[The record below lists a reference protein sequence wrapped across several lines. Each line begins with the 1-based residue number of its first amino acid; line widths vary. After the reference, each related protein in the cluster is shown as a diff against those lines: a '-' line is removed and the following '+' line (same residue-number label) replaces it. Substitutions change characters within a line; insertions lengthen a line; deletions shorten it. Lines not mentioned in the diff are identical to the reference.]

1 MFRTPAHVPRNFLS
15 LQYLRAAACLILVTG
30 HAMLQIQRYQPDYFL
45 KQWEAAAVD
54 IFFVLSGFVMWHV
67 TAGEDIT
74 LREYARRRFAR
85 AVPFYW
91 LVTSLFVAGMLIA
104 PSVFASSRFDLH
116 HVAAAYL
123 LLPWPHPVLS
133 GQILPV
139 IIPGWTFEYEI
150 FFYALLGLCLAVPLR
165 HRAAT
170 LIALIMAIVLSP
182 LALPSS
188 NFVVQFYTQPIL
200 LEFASGI
207 ALGWLVWNGH
217 VLRRTWGL
225 VAFVLGCLCVRFLP
239 APLDL
244 VPLVGTS
251 HAMVVRVAWYCVPSF
266 AIVGGLLSWE
276 IALGGMAKWK
286 LPKLLGD
293 ASYSVYI
300 IHPVVV
306 AAGTH
311 LWNAAGLMAHPAFN
325 NLYLL
330 LVTAATCV
338 LGIVCY
344 HRLEMPIAKYFARL
358 GAPKQPAQPEAL
370 PNGSSWK
377 PSTGRSGTG
386 SAGLAPI

>member
-1 MFRTPAHVPRNFLS
+1 MACCGQGMFRTPAHVPKNFLS
-15 LQYLRAAACLILVTG
+15 LQYLRAAACLILVGG

-67 TAGEDIT
+67 TAGEEMT
-74 LREYARRRFAR
+74 VREYARRRFAR

-91 LVTSLFVAGMLIA
+91 LVTSIFVAGMLIA
-104 PSVFASSRFDLH
+104 PSVFASSRFDAAH
-116 HVAAAYL
+116 VVAAYV

-139 IIPGWTFEYEI
+139 IIPGWTFEFEI
-150 FFYALLGLCLAVPLR
+150 FFYVLLGACLAVPLR
-165 HRAAT
+165 RRAAA
-170 LIALIMAIVLSP
+170 LIALITAIVLSP

-217 VLRRTWGL
+217 VLRGTWGL
-225 VAFVLGCLCVRFLP
+225 VAFIAGCLCVRFLP

-244 VPLVGTS
+244 VPLVGTA
-251 HAMVVRVAWYCVPSF
+251 HAMAVRVAWYCVPSF
-266 AIVGGLLSWE
+266 AIVGGLLSLE
-276 IALGGMAKWK
+276 IAMGGIKKFK

-300 IHPVVV
+300 IHPAVV

-311 LWNAAGLMAHPAFN
+311 VWNAAGLMAHPAFN
-325 NLYLL
+325 NLYIL
-330 LVTAATCV
+330 LVTGMTCV

-344 HRLEMPIAKYFARL
+344 HRLEMPIAKYFAKL
-358 GAPKQPAQPEAL
+358 GAPKAAENAAAPAAAM
-370 PNGSSWK
+370 GVS
-377 PSTGRSGTG
+377 R
-386 SAGLAPI
+386 A